1 MVIISQVVSTVPCP
15 VKVQSRGDV
24 QNAQMG
30 RVFLLLC
37 LPGKSITTLQHVV
50 SAFGNLAGL
59 ISWSASLCQNI
70 PLVSWEADIS
80 Y

>member
-1 MVIISQVVSTVPCP
+1 MSQVVRVVPCS
-15 VKVQSRGDV
+15 VKIQSRGDV

-30 RVFLLLC
+30 HVFLLLF

-50 SAFGNLAGL
+50 SVFGNLAGL
-59 ISWSASLCQNI
+59 ISWSASLCQNF